1 MKLSEYRCNAI
12 MLKSIYT
19 NTSSVFS
26 NGTMADNPALSSLV
40 CIHFIIVRIDLR
52 LLLLRALW
60 HIKPLQVQIILL
72 VV

>member
-40 CIHFIIVRIDLR
+40 CIH
-52 LLLLRALW
+52 
-60 HIKPLQVQIILL
+60 IILSL
-72 VV
+72 LEST

>member
-26 NGTMADNPALSSLV
+26 NGTIADNPALSTLV
-40 CIHFIIVRIDLR
+40 CIHIIIRINLR

-60 HIKPLQVQIILL
+60 HINQLQAQLILL